1 MKGTNDQSKFTTVAG
16 TEVYMAPEIK
26 VHFYD
31 GT

>member
-1 MKGTNDQSKFTTVAG
+1 MKGKNDQSKFTSVAG

-26 VHFYD
+26 VHFKE